1 VKKRHAVNMKD
12 ISLNLILSSLIITI
26 TKKYLNMKIKNS
38 PKTEKKNVTFLT
50 TDDLKKRKGKNN
62 YIMIP

>member
-1 VKKRHAVNMKD
+1 MKD